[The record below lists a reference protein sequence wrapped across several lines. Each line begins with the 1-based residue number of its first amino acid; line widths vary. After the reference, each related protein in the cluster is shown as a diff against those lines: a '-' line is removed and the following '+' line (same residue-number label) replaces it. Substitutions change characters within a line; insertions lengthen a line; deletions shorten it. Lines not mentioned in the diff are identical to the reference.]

1 MLYEFLHVISNHY
14 EGQPRLILH
23 HNKLDFSDYEIH
35 DKNINFSIR
44 FLVITNLKNRYIL
57 REYFSILREFIF
69 EEVE

>member
-1 MLYEFLHVISNHY
+1 MLYEFLNVISNHY
-14 EGQPRLILH
+14 EGQPRLILQ

-44 FLVITNLKNRYIL
+44 FLVITNLKNRYIS

-69 EEVE
+69 EEV

>member
-44 FLVITNLKNRYIL
+44 FLVITYLKKTLYIERIVSSL
-57 REYFSILREFIF
+57 KGLYN
-69 EEVE
+69 